1 MTTPQ
6 TPPPPKPTGPV
17 LELPADLEIVYANL
31 ARIAHSPADIV
42 LDFAHLLP
50 GELKA
55 KIRSRVVM
63 TPLSAKLLVRALT
76 ENIARYET
84 AFGQPD
90 FVPAASRWVDI
101 ARQTTARHLDLP
113 ILPPCLF
120 HVQRSA
126 RRQR

>member
-6 TPPPPKPTGPV
+6 TPPKPAGPI
-17 LELPADLEIVYANL
+17 LELPDNLEIVYANL

-50 GELKA
+50 GESKA
-55 KIRSRVVM
+55 RIRSRVVM

-84 AFGQPD
+84 AFGEINLPTNTTLADNLFRPFHQP
-90 FVPAASRWVDI
+90 PE
-101 ARQTTARHLDLP
+101 
-113 ILPPCLF
+113 PPKEP
-120 HVQRSA
+120 
-126 RRQR
+126 